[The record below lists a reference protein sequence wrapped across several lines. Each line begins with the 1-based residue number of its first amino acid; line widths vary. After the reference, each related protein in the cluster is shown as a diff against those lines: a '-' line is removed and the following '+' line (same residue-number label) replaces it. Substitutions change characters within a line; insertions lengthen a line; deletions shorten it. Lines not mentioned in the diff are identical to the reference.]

1 MEFSKKYF
9 GAVMS
14 VLLLEGRTAQL
25 STYESN
31 LLFYRLHS
39 ACSFLDAIYRLS
51 EHWQKAV
58 PVNMFYCS
66 NMFAINRSNKQNVF
80 ASHHRDPYQHKRNKE
95 K

>member
-31 LLFYRLHS
+31 LFYSIAYTVL
-39 ACSFLDAIYRLS
+39 AAF
-51 EHWQKAV
+51 
-58 PVNMFYCS
+58 
-66 NMFAINRSNKQNVF
+66 
-80 ASHHRDPYQHKRNKE
+80 
-95 K
+95 